1 MRKSVT
7 GAEVHFVWHP
17 RTPHAN
23 DAQVTVGFSTTY
35 TSVLAQIRP
44 DVSVSAVADD
54 RRTLTL
60 TASVDTQLERD
71 EVRAFLRTTRDTYY
85 AVKVTRLGGTTAILA
100 EPLPRELDLST
111 AATLNFASAYVDIPQ
126 GNAVTGSYPYTI
138 DYTDDLG
145 NAQTESGVLKIVP
158 RPFNTGLDHDQLVDR
173 FPQLADMVPRRQ
185 SDLAPQINAALEEI
199 ILSVRD
205 HVIADGATEDE
216 VFNQG
221 SFVSAHAYC
230 SAALVYEATLQ
241 LDVAQAMRDR
251 CIDLLNVAL
260 RSVTL
265 DLDGDG
271 VIDEGEENLRRSGGS
286 ATDFRASWRSYN
298 KSANDASFVPSRG
311 MRH

>member
-1 MRKSVT
+1 M
-7 GAEVHFVWHP
+7 
-17 RTPHAN
+17 
-23 DAQVTVGFSTTY
+23 
-35 TSVLAQIRP
+35 
-44 DVSVSAVADD
+44 
-54 RRTLTL
+54 
-60 TASVDTQLERD
+60 
-71 EVRAFLRTTRDTYY
+71 
-85 AVKVTRLGGTTAILA
+85 
-100 EPLPRELDLST
+100 
-111 AATLNFASAYVDIPQ
+111 
-126 GNAVTGSYPYTI
+126 
-138 DYTDDLG
+138 
-145 NAQTESGVLKIVP
+145 
-158 RPFNTGLDHDQLVDR
+158 
-173 FPQLADMVPRRQ
+173 
-185 SDLAPQINAALEEI
+185 
-199 ILSVRD
+199 RD

-230 SAALVYEATLQ
+230 SAAMVYEATLQ

-286 ATDFRASWRSYN
+286 STDFRASWRGYN